1 MIIIDRFEMRFA
13 ILETDDG
20 MVSSRGNSS
29 RRRQRRATF

>member
-20 MVSSRGNSS
+20 MVSVPRNSS
-29 RRRQRRATF
+29 AGGKGRATF